1 MSSFEIE
8 SEVGAHADIKEVAVV
23 GVPSEFGEDE
33 VLAVVV
39 PVAGRTIDP
48 GELLAFLSAR
58 MTRFMI
64 PRYIRIVNE
73 LPRTPTQKVQKHLL
87 RSEGVTAETFDREKA
102 GITLRRERLS
112 GAG

>member
-1 MSSFEIE
+1 
-8 SEVGAHADIKEVAVV
+8 
-23 GVPSEFGEDE
+23 
-33 VLAVVV
+33 
-39 PVAGRTIDP
+39 
-48 GELLAFLSAR
+48 

-87 RSEGVTAETFDREKA
+87 RTEGVTAHTFDRETA